1 MIGVMKIRSLLFAV
15 LLVPQITGA
24 QAVITEIMYDPPG
37 VDSGREWIEVYNE
50 STSSIPL
57 SAWKIYE
64 GDANHN
70 IIAAYGG
77 SMLAPDEY
85 AVIATNATK
94 FQKDYP
100 NYTGELFHSAFSL
113 DNGGATLSL
122 RDKSL
127 ADSDTVSYDSTWGG
141 LGDGNSLQRLPAQ
154 AGAPG
159 DIGNFIPRAPSPG
172 AAMTSMPIPKEIVSA
187 TPSSKSFV
195 KSTQKSGSAS
205 AIKSQTTQS
214 NVRSS
219 NDAGNLAV
227 VSSQT
232 AAATGPNIDSYWFF
246 ALAAVILLAI
256 AAIAGSRHFKKTEWD
271 IIEESPE
278 DV

>member
-1 MIGVMKIRSLLFAV
+1 
-15 LLVPQITGA
+15 
-24 QAVITEIMYDPPG
+24 
-37 VDSGREWIEVYNE
+37 
-50 STSSIPL
+50 
-57 SAWKIYE
+57 
-64 GDANHN
+64 
-70 IIAAYGG
+70 
-77 SMLAPDEY
+77 
-85 AVIATNATK
+85 
-94 FQKDYP
+94 
-100 NYTGELFHSAFSL
+100 
-113 DNGGATLSL
+113 
-122 RDKSL
+122 
-127 ADSDTVSYDSTWGG
+127 
-141 LGDGNSLQRLPAQ
+141 
-154 AGAPG
+154 
-159 DIGNFIPRAPSPG
+159 
-172 AAMTSMPIPKEIVSA
+172 MTSMPIPKEIVSA